1 MMRAHPFI
9 YLPVLREISLTLS
22 GLLRPSALEYCYK
35 LKGTEQSPEIIYD
48 EEKWEN
54 ETTVLEMQWFPF
66 SLFNCQIVAL

>member
-1 MMRAHPFI
+1 
-9 YLPVLREISLTLS
+9 LS

-66 SLFNCQIVAL
+66 SFFNCQIVAL